1 MSGLISK
8 FLKAISGEEYQIF
21 QSSLNAV
28 DREAAIVNAYDLF
41 VKQNELYNIG
51 TAGTIGFGVGAVPTA
66 LMPAGFTAME
76 GHYDKASPNYGNVI
90 DASGSVMVAIPK
102 FYFKIMAPSVN
113 TFLISNIQY
122 DGYVVHRMF
131 INAGKEISYHFV
143 DKYTCGKVNG
153 IFTSKFGLDPCST
166 SVDHNPISA
175 LNNTPA
181 NNYGGLYKAVKTRG
195 NDYFL
200 TLIYTY
206 MGLAMLSKA
215 QGDAGTIATCA
226 FKDVPPYLPKGC
238 NNNAL
243 ADTNDSSV
251 TYAASGYS
259 NCGKTGAITNFA
271 KTTHNGQACGVADLN
286 GNMYEVASGFIRY
299 DAEGFL
305 TLKESVDIRT
315 IMTDNTAQG
324 SGGAYD
330 KNLYDAVN
338 LIDFI
343 SATETGSWQKLGNA
357 ENQVF
362 SFSTD
367 RTSNDYK
374 KTMLGIPNLSG
385 SSSSGAT
392 AFGNDGIY
400 RYKRNEMACLC
411 GLSWYDGSDAG
422 AFAMYLSIARS
433 YSYVGVGGRASYLV

>member
-1 MSGLISK
+1 MITSMIP
-8 FLKAISGEEYQIF
+8 
-21 QSSLNAV
+21 N
-28 DREAAIVNAYDLF
+28 REFKL
-41 VKQNELYNIG
+41 NELSKVKSSASEIDTAVSTLCADELFSIG
-51 TAGTIGFGVGAVPTA
+51 IAGTIGFGVGAVPTA

-166 SVDHNPISA
+166 NVDHNPISA
-175 LNNTPA
+175 LNNTPS

-200 TLIYTY
+200 TPIYTY

-226 FKDVPPYLPKGC
+226 FKDVSPYLPKGC

-315 IMTDNTAQG
+315 IMTDNTTQG

-385 SSSSGAT
+385 SSSSGTT

-400 RYKRNEMACLC
+400 RYKRNEMACRC
-411 GLSWYDGSDAG
+411 GLDWGSGSDAG
-422 AFAMYLSIARS
+422 AFAMNLDNARN
-433 YSYVGVGGRASYLV
+433 YSAYTVGGRASYLVKI